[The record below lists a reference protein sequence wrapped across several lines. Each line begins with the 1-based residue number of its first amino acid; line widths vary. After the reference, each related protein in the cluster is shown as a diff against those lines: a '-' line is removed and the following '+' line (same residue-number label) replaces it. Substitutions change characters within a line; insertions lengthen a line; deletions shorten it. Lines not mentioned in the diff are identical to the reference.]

1 MATTK
6 KKAILKITHVIVNK
20 KQFHSV
26 KQAFE
31 ALKLPL
37 GRHIRF
43 RMALKKAGKLVFEH
57 GRKRVTFSV
66 AAKS

>member
-6 KKAILKITHVIVNK
+6 KKSIKVTHVIVNR

-31 ALKLPL
+31 KLKLPL

-66 AAKS
+66 AAKD